1 MAKKVL
7 ERGYQ
12 HRALSLEK
20 ALSGKGGGGG
30 IPYRIGSERGVAGA
44 SRIGVDRPVRGQNDD
59 SSRGDGAE
67 DVKGDSFFP
76 AESSVLSSIHDF
88 TVLSGAASSPHQ
100 EETHILGAWSRN
112 QEEGGSRA
120 LADGKL
126 LPGFSGQRA
135 RGDTQGLKSAAGD
148 RPQEARKEEPGVAL
162 VPRPPPHHAKMG
174 LEGAR
179 ERGAGAKPK
188 AGEGQTDRHRESEM
202 AARDRGPRTH
212 RLHPIS
218 LVGRDIMGTGGA
230 GVRVSVTAAPS
241 AAGDD
246 RGGAADGITQM
257 LNEDVEYLQRLVR
270 GSSGVL

>member
-20 ALSGKGGGGG
+20 ALSGNGSGVG
-30 IPYRIGSERGVAGA
+30 IPYRIGSDRGAAGERHLGVY
-44 SRIGVDRPVRGQNDD
+44 RPGRGQRDD
-59 SSRGDGAE
+59 SSPGDSAE
-67 DVKGDSFFP
+67 DVKSDSFFQ
-76 AESSVLSSIHDF
+76 ADSSMLSSIHDY
-88 TVLSGAASSPHQ
+88 TVLSGGGSSPHE
-100 EETHILGAWSRN
+100 EETHTLGAWRRN

-120 LADGKL
+120 PADGKL

-148 RPQEARKEEPGVAL
+148 RPQEAWKEEPDVPL
-162 VPRPPPHHAKMG
+162 VPRPPSHHAKIA
-174 LEGAR
+174 LEGAHA
-179 ERGAGAKPK
+179 RGAGAAAGAKPK
-188 AGEGQTDRHRESEM
+188 AGEGQTDRHR

-218 LVGRDIMGTGGA
+218 LAGRDGTGTGGA
-230 GVRVSVTAAPS
+230 GVRVSVTAAPNTV
-241 AAGDD
+241 GDE
-246 RGGAADGITQM
+246 RGGAADGISQM

-270 GSSGVL
+270 GSGVL